1 MGLFDKL
8 FSSKERQRQLRTES
22 YWKLLNGYTPVFR
35 TWDGQLYESEL
46 VRSAIDARSRHISK
60 LRVYMDGAGQPKL
73 KTKLKQRPNDYLTWS
88 QFLYRLNTI
97 LDMQNTAFIIPI
109 FDEWGETIGITTVLP
124 VSYELV
130 NANGEPWIR
139 FEFANREHAAIEI
152 SKVGILTKYQY
163 ASDLFGSDTKAL
175 NDTMAL
181 LTIQKQGIE
190 EAVKNS
196 STYRFWAQAN
206 NLIKVDDLAKE
217 RKRFSEQNFGEDAG
231 GGGLLLFPGA
241 YQQIHQVDHKPYTAD
256 SDTVDLIQKNVFN
269 YYGVNDKILQ
279 NRAEPA
285 EMDAF
290 YNGCIEPFAI
300 QLSEVLSLM
309 IYTKDEIS
317 HGSWV
322 VVDSNRLQYMTTAQ
336 KISLVQQLGDRG
348 MITINEARELF
359 NYKPIEGGDVSP
371 IRGEFK
377 PISDLGDDATTQ
389 TDITYIPKE
398 ITDEGGKE
406 DAS

>member
-1 MGLFDKL
+1 MGLFEKL
-8 FSSKERQRQLRTES
+8 FNQKERQREAQLRAES

-35 TWDGQLYESEL
+35 SWDGQLYESEL

-60 LRVYMDGAGQPKL
+60 LKVYMEGAGQPKL
-73 KTKLKQRPNDYLTWS
+73 KTRLKQRPNNYLTWS

-97 LDMQNTAFIIPI
+97 LDMQNTAFIVPI
-109 FDEWGETIGITTVLP
+109 FDEWNETIGITTFLP

-130 NANGEPWIR
+130 NVNEEPWIR
-139 FEFANREHAAIEI
+139 FEFANREHAAIEL

-175 NDTMAL
+175 NETMSL

-217 RKRFSEQNFGEDAG
+217 RKRFSEQNFSENAG

-241 YQQIHQVDHKPYTAD
+241 YQQIHQVENKPFTSD
-256 SDTVDLIQKNVFN
+256 SDTVDLIQTNVFN

-279 NRAEPA
+279 NRAEPS

-290 YNGCIEPFAI
+290 YNGCIEPFAV

-309 IYTKDEIS
+309 IYTKI
-317 HGSWV
+317 
-322 VVDSNRLQYMTTAQ
+322 YMMRGLNTTLWQSIQIKRSAILTW
-336 KISLVQQLGDRG
+336 K
-348 MITINEARELF
+348 
-359 NYKPIEGGDVSP
+359 
-371 IRGEFK
+371 
-377 PISDLGDDATTQ
+377 
-389 TDITYIPKE
+389 
-398 ITDEGGKE
+398 
-406 DAS
+406 